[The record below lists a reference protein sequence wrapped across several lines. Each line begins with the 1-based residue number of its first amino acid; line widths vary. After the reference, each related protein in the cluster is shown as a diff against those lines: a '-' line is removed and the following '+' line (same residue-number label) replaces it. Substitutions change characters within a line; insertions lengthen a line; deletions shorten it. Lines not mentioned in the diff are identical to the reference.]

1 MISLY
6 SLLTGEGIY
15 LRVLL
20 LQPQVQLELKESI
33 KISISS
39 VSING
44 NLSLRQVGHS
54 QALGFNLYSNTF
66 WLSLEHDLWIK
77 HLHEG
82 HGIEELGRLTFLE
95 HMLQLLLN

>member
-1 MISLY
+1 MY
-6 SLLTGEGIY
+6 LL
-15 LRVLL
+15 VLL
-20 LQPQVQLELKESI
+20 LHPHVQLELKESM
-33 KISISS
+33 KMSMSS
-39 VSING
+39 ESMNG

-54 QALGFNLYSNTF
+54 QALGFNLKYSNTF